1 MSVIAFKTPLV
12 FAFIPSSLS
21 GCGLTQSV
29 VDGAGSVAKT
39 IFYKQ
44 IKTLYLDFSARTSLN
59 TDETDMTAL
68 SVPTM
73 VRVYQLR
80 DGRQVE
86 KATYQSLLT
95 DGETV
100 LRDDLLS
107 WREVVVKPG
116 EGSQLNM
123 PMEKEAKWV
132 AVVGL
137 FRSPDTVKNTWRIV
151 IPREQLDPDGPRVI
165 ELGENTLNL
174 KAPKG

>member
-12 FAFIPSSLS
+12 LTFIISSLS

-29 VDGAGSVAKT
+29 VDGTGSVAKA

-44 IKTLYLDFSARTSLN
+44 IKTLYLDFSARASLN

-80 DGRQVE
+80 DGSKVE
-86 KATYQSLLT
+86 KATYQRLLT
-95 DGETV
+95 DGETL
-100 LRDDLLS
+100 LREDLLS

-116 EGSQLNM
+116 GGAQLDM
-123 PMEKEAKWV
+123 PMEKEAKCV

-137 FRSPDTVKNTWRIV
+137 FRSPDTVKNTWRII
-151 IPREQLDPDGPRVI
+151 IPREQLDPDSPRVI
-165 ELGENTLNL
+165 ELGENTLSL
-174 KAPKG
+174 KAPKE